1 MNRWDD
7 DLTLAL
13 RIADAADEVTMSRY
27 LAGDLHVETKPDMS
41 PVTEAD
47 QRAEQ
52 TIRTMLS
59 THRPDDSILGEEF
72 GSAGDTSRQW
82 IIDPIDGT
90 KNYLRGVPVWCTL
103 LALVEAG
110 EPVVGVASAPALGRR
125 WWAAAGSGAHTRDVD
140 DTVRSLTCS
149 AVSQLSDASFSYSD
163 ELGWRERG
171 SWPGLRAL
179 IDTCWRTRGYGD
191 FLSHALVA
199 EGAVDIAAEPFLA
212 PWDMAA
218 LVPIVTE
225 SGGRMT
231 AYDGGDAIT
240 GGCAVTTNGHLHEEV
255 LRVLRTDV
263 ATE

>member
-1 MNRWDD
+1 MSRYDD
-7 DLTLAL
+7 DLALAL
-13 RIADAADEVTMSRY
+13 RIADEADEVTMARY
-27 LAGDLHVETKPDMS
+27 LAGDLRIETKPDLS

-52 TIRTMLS
+52 TIRSLLT
-59 THRPDDSILGEEF
+59 TQRPDDAILGEEF
-72 GSAGDTSRQW
+72 GSAGDTARQW

-103 LALVEAG
+103 LALVVAG

-125 WWAAAGSGAHTRDVD
+125 WWAATGAGAHTRDVD
-140 DTVRSLTCS
+140 GSVRALHCS
-149 AVSQLSDASFSYSD
+149 AVGRLSDASFSYSD
-163 ELGWRERG
+163 EAGWRERG
-171 SWPGLRAL
+171 SWLGLRTL
-179 IDTCWRTRGYGD
+179 IDSCWRTRGYGD

-225 SGGRMT
+225 SGGRMS

-255 LRVLRTDV
+255 LRVLRSGGP
-263 ATE
+263 TE